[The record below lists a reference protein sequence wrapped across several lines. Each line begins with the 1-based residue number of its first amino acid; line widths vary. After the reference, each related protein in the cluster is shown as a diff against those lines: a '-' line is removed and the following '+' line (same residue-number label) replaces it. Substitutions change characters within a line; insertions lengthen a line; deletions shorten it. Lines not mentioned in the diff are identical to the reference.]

1 MVHGRVLVI
10 AGSDSSGGARSGAN
24 GNNSGLEADQKVI
37 AAHGCYAMTATTAL
51 TAQDTTGVHDIHH
64 VPQEFLIKQ
73 IDACVSDI
81 GVDVV
86 KTGHDRNKRSG
97 APPREAVAELLEG
110 LLRLTTVLTPNVPEA
125 KLILEDSGYKS
136 IKVNGV
142 KDLEE
147 MAKSVQALGPEWV
160 LVKGGHA
167 PFKADLTVAETEE
180 EKSVVVDVLYG
191 HGGFL
196 HIQSPYQSST
206 NTHGTGC
213 SLASAIASNLAKG
226 LTVPE
231 AAKSA
236 CRYIEAAIKTAPG
249 FDTSICAVQLPSP
262 QRNHKLTSNRGRFI
276 EYMLARPDVRDV
288 WKTFVYHPFVM
299 AMGDGTLPMESFKQ
313 YLVQDYLYLVHFARA
328 NALAS
333 YKAKTI
339 ADIAA
344 GATIVS
350 HITRE
355 MSLHIDYCKG
365 FGITVPEIEATE
377 EHQACTAYT
386 RYVLDVGMSED
397 WIALQMALA
406 PCLLGYGA
414 VAKQLHGDV
423 KTKRDDNT
431 YWKWIENY
439 VADDYVGAVKTGSGW
454 WIFDLWSTKHRV
466 ANQGTELIE
475 RHAVLQSPSSIER
488 LIKIFIHGTKAGRPS
503 YKSPTFTDRDA
514 DGDWFL
520 GDVSSPVKNTMR
532 GVHLIGL

>member
-1 MVHGRVLVI
+1 
-10 AGSDSSGGARSGAN
+10 
-24 GNNSGLEADQKVI
+24 
-37 AAHGCYAMTATTAL
+37 
-51 TAQDTTGVHDIHH
+51 
-64 VPQEFLIKQ
+64 
-73 IDACVSDI
+73 
-81 GVDVV
+81 
-86 KTGHDRNKRSG
+86 
-97 APPREAVAELLEG
+97 
-110 LLRLTTVLTPNVPEA
+110 
-125 KLILEDSGYKS
+125 
-136 IKVNGV
+136 
-142 KDLEE
+142 
-147 MAKSVQALGPEWV
+147 
-160 LVKGGHA
+160 
-167 PFKADLTVAETEE
+167 
-180 EKSVVVDVLYG
+180 
-191 HGGFL
+191 
-196 HIQSPYQSST
+196 
-206 NTHGTGC
+206 
-213 SLASAIASNLAKG
+213 
-226 LTVPE
+226 
-231 AAKSA
+231 
-236 CRYIEAAIKTAPG
+236 
-249 FDTSICAVQLPSP
+249 
-262 QRNHKLTSNRGRFI
+262 
-276 EYMLARPDVRDV
+276 
-288 WKTFVYHPFVM
+288 M

-313 YLVQDYLYLVHFARA
+313 YLIQDYLYLVHFARA

-454 WIFDLWSTKHRV
+454 WIFDLWSKKHRV
-466 ANQGTELIE
+466 ANQGAELIE

-503 YKSPTFTDRDA
+503 YKSPTFADRDA

>member
-1 MVHGRVLVI
+1 MVQGRVLVI
-10 AGSDSSGGARSGAN
+10 AGSDCSGGAKPKADEI
-24 GNNSGLEADQKVI
+24 NSGLEADQKVI

-64 VPQEFLIKQ
+64 VPQEFLVKQ
-73 IDACVSDI
+73 IDACVNDI

-86 KTGHDRNKRSG
+86 KTGTVVEALKRHKIPKAVVDPVMIATSG
-97 APPREAVAELLEG
+97 AELLPREAVVELLEG
-110 LLRLTTVLTPNVPEA
+110 LLRLTTVLTPNIPEA

-136 IKVNGV
+136 VEVKGV

-147 MAKSVQALGPEWV
+147 MAKSVQSLGPEWV

-180 EKSVVVDVLYG
+180 EKAVVVDVLYG
-191 HGGFL
+191 HGEFL

-231 AAKSA
+231 AARSA

-249 FDTSICAVQLPSP
+249 FGKGHGPLNHFHSVQTLPFAP
-262 QRNHKLTSNRGRFI
+262 GRFI
-276 EYMLARPDVRDV
+276 EYMLARPDVKDV

-313 YLVQDYLYLVHFARA
+313 YLIQDYLYLVHFARA

-333 YKAKTI
+333 YKAKNI
-339 ADIAA
+339 ADISA
-344 GATIVS
+344 GASIVN
-350 HITRE
+350 HIARE

-414 VAKQLHGDV
+414 VAKQLHGDN
-423 KTKRDDNT
+423 KTKRDSNT

-439 VADDYVGAVKTGSGW
+439 VADDYVGAVKTGSGSW
-454 WIFDLWSTKHRV
+454 NFD
-466 ANQGTELIE
+466 
-475 RHAVLQSPSSIER
+475 
-488 LIKIFIHGTKAGRPS
+488 HGRRSA
-503 YKSPTFTDRDA
+503 
-514 DGDWFL
+514 
-520 GDVSSPVKNTMR
+520 
-532 GVHLIGL
+532 